1 MLGTTEI
8 YLIIINTIGFIFNSL
23 NIFLNKRQSYKINIL
38 LSVLSLLG
46 ATLGIIISILLFDKK
61 STKDNMMFRV
71 FATCLFII
79 QITIFIMLNYND
91 KSITLPFNIKNN
103 ILLYYLVIINI
114 LTFIIFGLDKRN
126 ACKSRRRYKIVTL
139 LGLCF
144 IGGSLGGL
152 LAMHI
157 FHHKTTINYFTWGIP
172 MIILMH
178 IVVMFFLVN
187 IVAIL

>member
-8 YLIIINTIGFIFNSL
+8 YLIIINIIGFIFNSL

-79 QITIFIMLNYND
+79 QITIFVMLNLG
-91 KSITLPFNIKNN
+91 SIKEM
-103 ILLYYLVIINI
+103 LVKVGEDTK
-114 LTFIIFGLDKRN
+114 L
-126 ACKSRRRYKIVTL
+126 
-139 LGLCF
+139 
-144 IGGSLGGL
+144 
-152 LAMHI
+152 
-157 FHHKTTINYFTWGIP
+157 
-172 MIILMH
+172 
-178 IVVMFFLVN
+178 
-187 IVAIL
+187 